1 MSQSFFILVKNFRNI
16 LEFLEKYLKFG
27 SYTRKC
33 KGERKELE
41 ATGQLVE
48 NFSFSLSVS
57 LEQITFKSRLNDL
70 IFSSCGNFF
79 QTFSFLLTRKK
90 EYVKVNE

>member
-1 MSQSFFILVKNFRNI
+1 LVKNFRNI

-27 SYTRKC
+27 CYTRKC

-48 NFSFSLSVS
+48 NFSFLSVT
-57 LEQITFKSRLNDL
+57 LDQITFKSRLKDL
-70 IFSSCGNFF
+70 ILFSCGKFF

>member
-1 MSQSFFILVKNFRNI
+1 MQGG
-16 LEFLEKYLKFG
+16 EKKAG
-27 SYTRKC
+27 SNRTAD
-33 KGERKELE
+33 G
-41 ATGQLVE
+41 

-70 IFSSCGNFF
+70 ILSSCGNFF

>member
-1 MSQSFFILVKNFRNI
+1 MSQFFFILVKNFRNI

-27 SYTRKC
+27 RYTRKC
-33 KGERKELE
+33 KGERKVLE

-48 NFSFSLSVS
+48 NFSFLSVT
-57 LEQITFKSRLNDL
+57 LDQITFKSRLKDL
-70 IFSSCGNFF
+70 ILFSCGKFF

>member
-1 MSQSFFILVKNFRNI
+1 VQVG
-16 LEFLEKYLKFG
+16 EKRAG
-27 SYTRKC
+27 SNRTADR
-33 KGERKELE
+33 
-41 ATGQLVE
+41 

-57 LEQITFKSRLNDL
+57 LDQITFKSRLKDFIL
-70 IFSSCGNFF
+70 SSCGKFF

>member
-27 SYTRKC
+27 RYTRKC

-48 NFSFSLSVS
+48 NFSFLSVT
-57 LEQITFKSRLNDL
+57 LEQITFKSRLKDFIL
-70 IFSSCGNFF
+70 SSCGKFF

>member
-1 MSQSFFILVKNFRNI
+1 M
-16 LEFLEKYLKFG
+16 
-27 SYTRKC
+27 
-33 KGERKELE
+33 LE

-48 NFSFSLSVS
+48 NFSFLSVT
-57 LEQITFKSRLNDL
+57 LDQITFKSRLKDL
-70 IFSSCGNFF
+70 ILFSCGKFF

>member
-1 MSQSFFILVKNFRNI
+1 MQGG
-16 LEFLEKYLKFG
+16 EKRAG
-27 SYTRKC
+27 SNRAA
-33 KGERKELE
+33 GR
-41 ATGQLVE
+41 

-57 LEQITFKSRLNDL
+57 LEQITFKSRLKDL
-70 IFSSCGNFF
+70 TLSSCGNFF

>member
-27 SYTRKC
+27 RYTRKC

-48 NFSFSLSVS
+48 TLVFLIVT
-57 LEQITFKSRLNDL
+57 LDQITFKGRLNDL
-70 IFSSCGNFF
+70 ILSSCGKFF

>member
-1 MSQSFFILVKNFRNI
+1 MQGG
-16 LEFLEKYLKFG
+16 EKRAG
-27 SYTRKC
+27 SNRTADR
-33 KGERKELE
+33 
-41 ATGQLVE
+41 
-48 NFSFSLSVS
+48 NFSFSLSVT
-57 LEQITFKSRLNDL
+57 LDQITFKSRLKDH

>member
-1 MSQSFFILVKNFRNI
+1 MQGG
-16 LEFLEKYLKFG
+16 EKRAG
-27 SYTRKC
+27 SNRTADR
-33 KGERKELE
+33 
-41 ATGQLVE
+41 
-48 NFSFSLSVS
+48 NFSFSLSVT
-57 LEQITFKSRLNDL
+57 LDQITFKSRLNDL

>member
-27 SYTRKC
+27 RYTRKC

-48 NFSFSLSVS
+48 NFSFLSVT
-57 LEQITFKSRLNDL
+57 LDQLTFKSRLKDL
-70 IFSSCGNFF
+70 ILSSCGKFF

>member
-27 SYTRKC
+27 RYTRKC
-33 KGERKELE
+33 KEERKELE
-41 ATGQLVE
+41 ATGQLVK
-48 NFSFSLSVS
+48 NISFSLSVS
-57 LEQITFKSRLNDL
+57 LDQITFKSRLNDL
-70 IFSSCGNFF
+70 ILSSCGKFF